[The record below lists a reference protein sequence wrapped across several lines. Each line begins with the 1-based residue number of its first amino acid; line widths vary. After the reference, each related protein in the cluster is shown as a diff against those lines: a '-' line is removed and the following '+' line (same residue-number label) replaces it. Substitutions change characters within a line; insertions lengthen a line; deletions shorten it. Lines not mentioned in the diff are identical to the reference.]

1 MLLFIL
7 LSADFLSLRY
17 FSTAFLP
24 TLMVRQPATPWPTT
38 PGSVFF
44 GDVASAATLSRATK
58 DGRIRRLASGVYSAD
73 LRSDPAELVARNR
86 WAVVA
91 RFVPDAVIADR
102 SAAEGGL
109 PVAGVLTVVSNERIE
124 DVHLPGLIVAP
135 RPGPGPLDDDSVWP
149 EGLHRTSDA
158 RTLVDNLAVSRGRA
172 GRPARTLSLDELEDW
187 VVRTAQRRPERW
199 LEALRPRALELCERL
214 GHPERRD
221 AVAKIIGA
229 VAGTRDARAGA
240 GRLLTARA
248 ARLEYDPDRI
258 ARFDQLASNLANIPA
273 TQEVPNQLPALVDET
288 STSLPFFEAYFSNFI
303 EGTEF
308 SIDEAE
314 AIVESGRIPRERPED
329 AHDVLGTFEA
339 VHDPMLR
346 AATPAT
352 VEELFELL
360 ERRHRLVMGGR
371 PEKRPGQFKAKPN
384 QAGSYIFVVPKLVEG
399 TLVEGYKRLADL
411 PRGFARAA
419 FELFLISEVHPYDDG
434 NGRVA
439 RAAMCAELTAVD
451 QARIVIPI
459 VFRNEYQTALR
470 SLSREGRADLFVRTL
485 GYAWRWTAA
494 MPWQDRAAV
503 DGYLQATHA
512 LVDSTDAEREGVRLE
527 LP

>member
-1 MLLFIL
+1 M
-7 LSADFLSLRY
+7 A
-17 FSTAFLP
+17 
-24 TLMVRQPATPWPTT
+24 RQPATPWPTT

-44 GDVASAATLSRATK
+44 GDVAGGATLSRATK
-58 DGRIRRLASGVYSAD
+58 DGRIRRLARGLYSAD
-73 LRSDPAELVARNR
+73 LRSDPAELIARNR

-102 SAAEGGL
+102 SAAEGGM
-109 PVAGVLTVVSNERIE
+109 PVGGILTVVSNERTE
-124 DVHLPGLIVAP
+124 DVNLPGLVVAP
-135 RPGPGPLDDDSVWP
+135 RPGPGALDDDNGWP
-149 EGLHRTSDA
+149 GGLHLTSDA

-172 GRPARTLSLDELEDW
+172 GRPARTLSRDELEDW
-187 VVRTAQRRPERW
+187 VVRTAQRRPDGW
-199 LEALRPRALELCERL
+199 LESLRPRALELCERL
-214 GHPERRD
+214 DAPERRD
-221 AVAKIIGA
+221 AVVDIIGA
-229 VAGTRDARAGA
+229 VAGTREARAGA
-240 GRLLTARA
+240 GRLLAARA
-248 ARLEYDPDRI
+248 AGFEYDPDRI
-258 ARFDQLASNLANIPA
+258 ARFDELANYLSRFPA
-273 TQEVPNQLPALVDET
+273 ELDVPPELPALADET

-314 AIVESGRIPRERPED
+314 AIVESGEIPQERPED

-339 VHDPMLR
+339 VADPALR

-360 ERRHRLVMGGR
+360 ERRHRLVMMGR
-371 PEKRPGQFKAKPN
+371 PDKRPGQFKEKPN
-384 QAGSYIFVVPKLVEG
+384 QAGSYIFVAPTLVEG

-411 PRGFARAA
+411 PPGFARAA
-419 FELFLISEVHPYDDG
+419 FELFLVSEVHPYDDG

-439 RAAMCAELTAVD
+439 RAAMGAELTDVD

-470 SLSREGRADLFVRTL
+470 NLSRDGRCDLYVRTL
-485 GYAWRWTAA
+485 AYAWRWTAA
-494 MPWQDRAAV
+494 MPWTDRSAV
-503 DGYLQATHA
+503 DGQLLVTNA
-512 LVDSTDAEREGVRLE
+512 LTDSTDAEREGVRLE

>member
-1 MLLFIL
+1 M
-7 LSADFLSLRY
+7 A
-17 FSTAFLP
+17 
-24 TLMVRQPATPWPTT
+24 RQPATPWPTT

-58 DGRIRRLASGVYSAD
+58 DGRIRRLAAGLYSAD
-73 LRSDPAELVARNR
+73 LRSEPAELIARNR

-102 SAAEGGL
+102 SAAEGGM
-109 PVAGVLTVVSNERIE
+109 PVAGVLTVVSSERTE
-124 DVHLPGLIVAP
+124 DVKLPGLIVAP
-135 RPGPGPLDDDSVWP
+135 RRGAGPLGDDNDWP
-149 EGLHRTSDA
+149 EGLHLTSDA
-158 RTLVDNLAVSRGRA
+158 RTLVENLAVSRGRA
-172 GRPARTLSLDELEDW
+172 GRPARTLSRDELEDW
-187 VVRTAQRRPERW
+187 VVRTAQRRPEGW
-199 LEALRPRALELCERL
+199 LETLRPRALELCEQL
-214 GHPERRD
+214 GVPERRD
-221 AVAKIIGA
+221 AVADIIGA
-229 VAGTRDARAGA
+229 VAGTREARAGA
-240 GRLLTARA
+240 GRLLAARA
-248 ARLEYDPDRI
+248 AGLEYDPDRI
-258 ARFDQLASNLANIPA
+258 TRFDELASYLADTPP
-273 TQEVPNQLPALVDET
+273 TLDVPDQLPALTGET

-314 AIVESGRIPRERPED
+314 AIVESGEIPQERPED

-339 VHDPMLR
+339 VHDPVLR

-352 VEELFELL
+352 LEELFELL
-360 ERRHRLVMGGR
+360 DRRHRLVMGGR
-371 PEKRPGQFKAKPN
+371 PDKRPGQFKDKPN
-384 QAGSYIFVVPKLVEG
+384 QAGSYVFVAPTLVEG

-411 PRGFARAA
+411 PPGFARAA

-439 RAAMCAELTAVD
+439 RAAMCAELSAVD
-451 QARIVIPI
+451 QARIAIPI

-470 SLSREGRADLFVRTL
+470 NLSREGRCDLYVRTL
-485 GYAWRWTAA
+485 AYAWRWTAA

-503 DGYLQATHA
+503 DGQLIATNA
-512 LVDSTDAEREGVRLE
+512 LVDSTDAERTGVRLE